1 MLIMLNTYL
10 DIIFRSAAVYFFV
23 FIAIRITGKKEISQ
37 LSIVDFVLVILV
49 SNAVQNSMVGPDT
62 SLVGGLVAA
71 AVLFLIDYAIKFI
84 TYRNRKAK
92 RWLEG
97 LPVLLV
103 YKGKRMDKNLANE
116 KISNDELDAAI
127 RAHGVAHISQVDMAV
142 LETNGLIS
150 VIAKD

>member
-10 DIIFRSAAVYFFV
+10 DIILRSAAVYFFV

-62 SLVGGLVAA
+62 SLVGGLIAA
-71 AVLFLIDYAIKFI
+71 AVLFLIDYVIKFI

-92 RWLEG
+92 RLLEG
-97 LPVLLV
+97 VPVLLV
-103 YKGKRMDKNLANE
+103 YKGKRMDKNLASE
-116 KISNDELDAAI
+116 KISNDELDAAV
-127 RAHGVAHISQVDMAV
+127 RAHGILSTDHVALAV

-150 VIAKD
+150 VIAAD

>member
-1 MLIMLNTYL
+1 MLIMINTYL
-10 DIIFRSAAVYFFV
+10 DIILRSAAVYFFV

-62 SLVGGLVAA
+62 SLVG
-71 AVLFLIDYAIKFI
+71 
-84 TYRNRKAK
+84 RNRKAK
-92 RWLEG
+92 RLLEG
-97 LPVLLV
+97 VPVLLV
-103 YKGKRMDKNLANE
+103 YKGKRMDKNLASE

-127 RAHGVAHISQVDMAV
+127 RAHGILSTDHVAMAV

-150 VIAKD
+150 VIAAD